1 MLTILTP
8 MWAVGG
14 VAAIGI
20 PVAAHL
26 LSRPRYIDAVF
37 PTARFV
43 QAAVAETARA
53 DRPRHILLLAL
64 RCLALLLVVA
74 AWMQPRWQ
82 PDVSAGYA
90 QGGECVVVIVD
101 ASASMLRA
109 EQGVPLFDQAKQRA
123 HAVLAALDPGTDTA
137 AVILAAR
144 RPALLLPE
152 PGPNVSELMAR
163 LQQATC
169 TYEKTDLQQAVDRAV
184 AVLLRQDQ
192 PGRIV
197 VISDGQAANR
207 PAAQLSVS
215 ARGVRLVEERVGRPD
230 EANLAVRLVDVSPY
244 PPVVGLPMTLTVSLE
259 KTGGAGGTEGDEAR
273 FELMAWEGESGTS
286 PGAVQ
291 RVPVVLSGESGAAR
305 GVRSIRLTPT
315 RTGPTVFR
323 VSADVDDAFGWDNE
337 TGLVATVQPAQT
349 TWVFTAVSGGD
360 ADTTAARIA
369 LALAP
374 EPSASSRRVRVS
386 RWPAVPHGDDLPL
399 PGTVSGGC
407 WVFCGGVDE
416 WGRVGPGPEMDA
428 AITRHLEAG
437 GGVLWIAD
445 HPTSRQAL
453 QQLAASPLTPVAG
466 AHASDSPG
474 VIASARFDHP
484 LLRVFEGPARA
495 SLVGQRLAGV
505 GPATVSNGAAVLL
518 GTADG
523 RPVLAVRETG
533 RGRFA
538 VFNADLS
545 PGRSGFA
552 SSPAFVPLVNE
563 LVSYLAPGPA
573 LPDALHPGD
582 RLPMSVADAASVV
595 GPDGEPLPDATARAP
610 GAYRLL
616 AADGQ
621 VVSGVWVGVDPE
633 ESDLAAAPPASG
645 KATAAGGRSSS
656 EAALG
661 QAGKP
666 VALWP
671 YCMAA
676 ALLCFGVESWVLL
689 GAARREARS

>member
-1 MLTILTP
+1 M
-8 MWAVGG
+8 
-14 VAAIGI
+14 
-20 PVAAHL
+20 
-26 LSRPRYIDAVF
+26 
-37 PTARFV
+37 
-43 QAAVAETARA
+43 
-53 DRPRHILLLAL
+53 
-64 RCLALLLVVA
+64 
-74 AWMQPRWQ
+74 
-82 PDVSAGYA
+82 
-90 QGGECVVVIVD
+90 
-101 ASASMLRA
+101 
-109 EQGVPLFDQAKQRA
+109 
-123 HAVLAALDPGTDTA
+123 
-137 AVILAAR
+137 
-144 RPALLLPE
+144 
-152 PGPNVSELMAR
+152 
-163 LQQATC
+163 
-169 TYEKTDLQQAVDRAV
+169 
-184 AVLLRQDQ
+184 
-192 PGRIV
+192 
-197 VISDGQAANR
+197 ISDGQVANR

-230 EANLAVRLVDVSPY
+230 EANLAVRLVEVSPY
-244 PPVVGLPMTLTVSLE
+244 PPVMGLPMTLTVSLE
-259 KTGGAGGTEGDEAR
+259 KTGGAGGIGGDEAR
-273 FELMAWEGESGTS
+273 FELMAWEGESGAS

-291 RVPVVLSGESGAAR
+291 RVPVVLSGESGA
-305 GVRSIRLTPT
+305 VRSIRLTPT

-323 VSADVDDAFGWDNE
+323 VSADVDDALGWDNK

-374 EPSASSRRVRVS
+374 EPSASPRRVRVS
-386 RWPAVPHGDDLPL
+386 RWPTVPHGDDLPL
-399 PGTVSGGC
+399 PGMMLGGC
-407 WVFCGGVDE
+407 WVFCGGVGE
-416 WGRVGPGPEMDA
+416 EGSGPEMNA

-445 HPTSRQAL
+445 RSASRQAL
-453 QQLAASPLTPVAG
+453 QQLAASPLTPMAG
-466 AHASDSPG
+466 AHASDAPG

-505 GPATVSNGAAVLL
+505 GPATASNGAAVLL

-595 GPDGEPLPDATARAP
+595 GPDGEPLPDATGPR
-610 GAYRLL
+610 
-616 AADGQ
+616 
-621 VVSGVWVGVDPE
+621 
-633 ESDLAAAPPASG
+633 
-645 KATAAGGRSSS
+645 AGG
-656 EAALG
+656 L
-661 QAGKP
+661 P
-666 VALWP
+666 L
-671 YCMAA
+671 
-676 ALLCFGVESWVLL
+676 
-689 GAARREARS
+689 ARSRRAGRRGGLGRRRPGGIRPRGGPAGV